1 MKRAFCLHIYKS
13 FTIAILATGMISHA
27 EAAPAAKKPAARR
40 AVAPQ
45 PAKKSSQNLTTKQER
60 VDRAVDMM
68 AASSRETAILNLKR
82 MLRLKRGTAEEPMIL
97 WRLADIEWR
106 SSKSYFR
113 VGISQGADLDKP
125 SARFNELLE
134 SCIAHATEILT
145 RFPKFP
151 HLRDVLVRRGRS
163 FEELKKKDY
172 ALKDYLDY
180 ISRYPDER
188 ATVEVRLM
196 ASDVL
201 AEQSRHQDIL
211 NILKP
216 VNIGQDL
223 GGLEGQVAEKQ
234 ALANFNVENYP
245 EAVRKA
251 EWLLRYDRARG
262 LHKDPTGH
270 YSEVI
275 GMVALFYG
283 TAFEKR
289 LAGYSLEHALDYF
302 RRLEKGA
309 IFGRL
314 SHEFMLVMRSKEM
327 QSETIAWK
335 DLAVQKMPKSFD
347 TLWILVDAY
356 DAVINWKDFPKFSN
370 IEKDFNAY
378 FAQNPGA
385 LAKAQTTDWYKKFK
399 HTLLEFADKIYAT
412 LPKKD
417 PNENDYRVIQGNY
430 LQALNAYM
438 RITDPRDEMKAKV
451 RFRVGEFYSNVKD
464 WDKAQQAFTEVYQAK
479 LFVVPSQELRDQ
491 SRLRAMTARYDS
503 FKEKGII
510 PQSLKAVKLTTAKK
524 PLPADVVEWIKWV
537 DEVAAL
543 KTSQSE
549 TMDKL
554 LFEANRVVYSYGDV
568 DLAYKRMLHYVGT
581 RSNSKLTPAVC
592 ALVIDTLIE
601 SEAWVATRTLAI
613 KFQEMPNVAVGE
625 FKTKLA
631 ELERD
636 SHYRITVGIFKNKDY
651 PKTKA
656 FGEEHLKLYPD
667 SKHKVDVLAML
678 GKVAIEMKDGA
689 ASLAY
694 MNQVIEIS
702 PNHDSAGAAFFVR
715 AADSEKKF
723 LFKQAFEDY
732 YRVFKLPAEK
742 RGISANDLPS
752 LKRKLF
758 TLGLVAEEPKIS
770 ETLAKNPDFCG
781 RDKIDDLKPEC
792 DRLAALAATTNE
804 NDKRAAW
811 AFVELGDKAPRES
824 KSAWYAVALSRG
836 HQLPNTVIART
847 VEELLKTF
855 DKLDS
860 ISQMEVLSQ
869 LQTSIPRIY
878 RRKTEIVETNSP
890 ISRRLDDLQPTLQK
904 RVREVQSL
912 EKLAAALL
920 TLPSSE
926 IKLEVL
932 GVLSKSYQ
940 KIADQLTAMPTPK
953 GFAAEEAVVFKQAI
967 TSMVEPLQQ
976 KVAQIGAQNW
986 DIAKQSGLE
995 TSWWD
1000 AANENTYGAQF
1011 SNEKLQWKPE
1021 VAYLNGV
1028 SEAGTKSPWF
1038 EVLKRKKTRPM
1049 IFFYQLSQTPQAEKL
1064 GLDESDKAL
1073 MQLATLRALGLGSEA
1088 NLLLKEKLPTMKGE
1102 ALRLGVLT
1110 KIYEALIS
1118 RSPELVRTT
1127 RKEFKDLRFS
1137 KENSEEG
1144 RVLNVAEKVDDITS
1158 EIISKAE
1165 AEAKAVAKAAAAAA
1179 AAEKKRAPAS
1189 AAVVDAVPEAAPVNS
1204 PPKAKKK

>member
-1 MKRAFCLHIYKS
+1 MKRALCLHIYKS
-13 FTIAILATGMISHA
+13 FTVALLATGMVSHA
-27 EAAPAAKKPAARR
+27 EAAPSAKTGVRAGASVPKAAS
-40 AVAPQ
+40 
-45 PAKKSSQNLTTKQER
+45 KSGKSLTTKQER
-60 VDRAVDMM
+60 VDRAVDEM

-82 MLRLKRGTAEEPMIL
+82 MLRLKRGTSEEPMIL

-113 VGISQGADLDKP
+113 VGISRGADLNKP

-163 FEELKKKDY
+163 FEELKRKDY

-201 AEQSRHQDIL
+201 AEQNRHQDIL

-216 VNIGQDL
+216 VNVGQDL
-223 GGLEGQVAEKQ
+223 GGMEGQVAEKQ

-245 EAVRKA
+245 EAIRKA

-262 LHKDPTGH
+262 LNKDPSGH

-302 RRLEKGA
+302 RRLETGA
-309 IFGRL
+309 IFGKL

-335 DLAVQKMPKSFD
+335 DLAMQKIPKSFD
-347 TLWILVDAY
+347 TLWILVDTY
-356 DAVINWKDFPKFSN
+356 DAVINWKDFAKFSN
-370 IEKDFNAY
+370 IEKDFATY
-378 FAQNPGA
+378 FVQNPMA
-385 LAKAQTTDWYKKFK
+385 LAKAQNTEWYKKFK

-417 PNENDYRVIQGNY
+417 PNENDYKVIQGNY
-430 LQALNAYM
+430 LQALNAFM

-464 WDKAQQAFTEVYQAK
+464 WDKAQQAFTEVYQGK
-479 LFVVPSQELRDQ
+479 LFVVLSPELRDQ
-491 SRLRAMTARYDS
+491 ARLRAMTARYDS

-510 PQSLKAVKLTTAKK
+510 PQSLKAAKLTASKK
-524 PLPADVVEWIKWV
+524 PLPSDVVEWIKWV
-537 DEVAAL
+537 DEVAAQ
-543 KTSQSE
+543 KTSQPE

-568 DLAYKRMLHYVGT
+568 DTAYKRMLHYVGT
-581 RSNSKLTPAVC
+581 RPNSKLTPAVC

-613 KFQEMPNVAVGE
+613 KFQEMPNVAVGD
-625 FKTKLA
+625 FKTKLS

-636 SHYRITVGIFKNKDY
+636 SHYRITVGIFKNKDF
-651 PKTKA
+651 PKANA

-667 SKHKVDVLAML
+667 SKHKVDMLAML
-678 GKVAIEMKDGA
+678 GKVSIELKDSE

-723 LFKQAFEDY
+723 HFKQAFDDY
-732 YRVFKLPAEK
+732 YRVFKLPADK
-742 RGISANDLPS
+742 RGISANDLPA

-758 TLGLVAEEPKIS
+758 TLGLVADEPKVT
-770 ETLAKNPDFCG
+770 ETLVKNPDFCG

-792 DRLAALAATTNE
+792 DRLAALAAATNE

-811 AFVELGDKAPRES
+811 AFVELGDRAPRES

-836 HQLPNTVIART
+836 HQIPNTVIART

-869 LQTSIPRIY
+869 LQITIPRLY
-878 RRKTEIVETNSP
+878 RKKTEVVETNSP
-890 ISRRLDDLQPTLQK
+890 ISRRIDDLQPTLQK
-904 RVREVQSL
+904 RVREVQGL
-912 EKLAAALL
+912 EKLAASLL

-940 KIADQLTAMPTPK
+940 KIADQLISMPIPK
-953 GFAAEEAVVFKQAI
+953 GFAEEETQVFKQAI
-967 TSMVEPLQQ
+967 ASMVEPLQQ
-976 KVAQIGAQNW
+976 KVAQIGSQNW
-986 DIAKQSGLE
+986 GIAKQSGLQ

-1000 AANENTYGAQF
+1000 ASNENTYGAQF
-1011 SNEKLQWKPE
+1011 ESEKLQWKPE
-1021 VAYLNGV
+1021 IAYLNGV
-1028 SEAGTKSPWF
+1028 SEIGKKSAWF
-1038 EVLKRKKTRPM
+1038 DVLKHKKTRPM
-1049 IFFYQLSQTPQAEKL
+1049 VFFYQLSQTPQAEKL

-1073 MQLATLRALGLGSEA
+1073 MQLATLRTLGLGSEA
-1088 NLLLKEKLPTMKGE
+1088 NLLLKEKQSTLKGE
-1102 ALRLGVLT
+1102 ALRLGMLT
-1110 KIYEALIS
+1110 KIYGAVVS
-1118 RSPELVRTT
+1118 RSPELVRAA
-1127 RKEFKDLRFS
+1127 RKEFKDLRLS
-1137 KENSEEG
+1137 KENSDEG
-1144 RVLNVAEKVDDITS
+1144 RVLNVAEKVDDVTS
-1158 EIISKAE
+1158 EIIAKSE
-1165 AEAKAVAKAAAAAA
+1165 AEAKAAIKAAAAAA
-1179 AAEKKRAPAS
+1179 AEEKKRVPAS
-1189 AAVVDAVPEAAPVNS
+1189 AVVDEVPEAAPVKL
-1204 PPKAKKK
+1204 PAKAKQK